1 MTIKVHVG
9 TRKGAFYLE
18 GSNSRDN
25 WQIKDPIF
33 FGNIIYHFVPDP
45 RDPNKALIATKT
57 GHLGPTV
64 FRTSDAGK
72 TWKEA
77 GTPPRFPKDY
87 GKSVNFVF
95 WISPGHKS
103 EPQVWY
109 AGTSPQG
116 LFKSLDGGDTW
127 DVVEGHHTSELINE
141 VRESNGGTPA
151 GPLLHSIN
159 VDPSDKTHLIIAHSG
174 GGLFESF
181 DEGGSWKP
189 LNENVRADFFP
200 DPYPEWGH
208 CIHNAQIH
216 PADSRIFYQQNHCGV
231 YKLDRRENASNNHWE
246 RIGENIEG
254 NQDLEHD
261 MGFPLIV
268 HPRDVNKIWT
278 VPMDGSDV
286 WPRTSI
292 DGKPA
297 LHHTEDGGKTWVRQ
311 HNGLPPANAYFTVLR
326 QATAH
331 DFQDPL
337 GIYFGTKSGEV
348 WASFDEGENW
358 QCIAQNLPQV
368 YSLEVSSD

>member
-1 MTIKVHVG
+1 MTIRVHIG
-9 TRKGAFYLE
+9 TRKGAFLLE
-18 GSNSRDN
+18 GNNSRDN

-45 RDPNKALIATKT
+45 RDPNIALIATKT

-64 FRTSDAGK
+64 FRTTDAGK

-127 DVVEGHHTSELINE
+127 DVVEGHHTSDLINE

-216 PADSRIFYQQNHCGV
+216 PANSKLFYQQNHSERLFMALPGQLNV
-231 YKLDRRENASNNHWE
+231 DGLYEAPLPDFPEGRHVIALTAVDVEGDESELSNTVGF
-246 RIGENIEG
+246 RIGVA
-254 NQDLEHD
+254 
-261 MGFPLIV
+261 PLAPVIV
-268 HPRDVNKIWT
+268 
-278 VPMDGSDV
+278 G
-286 WPRTSI
+286 
-292 DGKPA
+292 
-297 LHHTEDGGKTWVRQ
+297 
-311 HNGLPPANAYFTVLR
+311 
-326 QATAH
+326 
-331 DFQDPL
+331 
-337 GIYFGTKSGEV
+337 
-348 WASFDEGENW
+348 
-358 QCIAQNLPQV
+358 
-368 YSLEVSSD
+368 